1 MVLKYVV
8 LTILSFWEPLPP
20 QVYFKTSLPRC
31 LSAPWPFFYLSV
43 MESLKTYSLPSQC
56 LTLYSLSSFLAA
68 ISMKTITY
76 IYISAKTL
84 IWAANSY
91 SLLDSSLWGSQKASQ
106 TMSKRQSWL
115 YLPRH
120 GTCLRHGTIYHRL
133 HKPGTWESL
142 ASSLPF
148 TPIQSISSFNKCLQ
162 NTTLQSGCSCC

>member
-1 MVLKYVV
+1 MVLNYVV
-8 LTILSFWEPLPP
+8 RTIPSFWEPLPP
-20 QVYFKTSLPRC
+20 QVYFKTSFPRC

-91 SLLDSSLWGSQKASQ
+91 SLLDSSLWGSQRHLKLCPKGNHGFISQ
-106 TMSKRQSWL
+106 DMVPVSDMEL
-115 YLPRH
+115 YTTACTNQEP
-120 GTCLRHGTIYHRL
+120 
-133 HKPGTWESL
+133 ESH
-142 ASSLPF
+142 
-148 TPIQSISSFNKCLQ
+148 
-162 NTTLQSGCSCC
+162 